1 LTLSDTLS
9 SRLREA
15 TALVHRR
22 AEQSGIMQD
31 ILHRRVSREAY
42 LLLLRNLVP
51 VYETLELA
59 LAAHA
64 DHPAIEP
71 IYFRTLDRA
80 PSLAQDLDTLYGP
93 DWRTA
98 LPVLP
103 SALAY
108 AERIRTAAALSPALL
123 AAHSYTRY
131 LGDLSGGQIL
141 SRLVAVRLGLTNGA
155 GTAFYQFPGISDPG
169 VFKQGYRAALDALPL
184 DPATSAE
191 LVAEAVR
198 AFELNTRL
206 FEEVGSA
213 PAAK

>member
-9 SRLREA
+9 RRLREA

-51 VYETLELA
+51 VYEALEQS

-64 DHPAIEP
+64 THPAISP
-71 IYFRTLDRA
+71 LYFRELDRTA
-80 PSLAQDLDTLYGP
+80 ALAQDLDVLRGP
-93 DWRTA
+93 HWRA
-98 LPVLP
+98 GLPVLQ
-103 SALAY
+103 SALDY
-108 AERIRTAAALSPALL
+108 AEQIRAAAAWSPALL

-141 SRLVAVRLGLTNGA
+141 SRLVAVRLGLTNGV
-155 GTAFYQFPGISDPG
+155 GTAFYQFPGIADPG
-169 VFKQGYRAALDALPL
+169 VFKRRYRAALDSLAL
-184 DPATSAE
+184 DAANSAE
-191 LVAEAVR
+191 VVAESVR

-213 PAAK
+213 PAPK